1 MESEVGRVVVEV
13 WLRLLIFSPF
23 VRAIVG
29 VSEENLG
36 VRGKVLLP
44 DVEFAASEQAI
55 LMALVR
61 VSKTSYS
68 TTAEGV
74 KVDVGSTWL

>member
-13 WLRLLIFSPF
+13 WLRLLVFSPL

-29 VSEENLG
+29 VSEEDLG
-36 VRGKVLLP
+36 VHGEVLLP
-44 DVEFAASEQAI
+44 DVDFAASEQAV

-61 VSKTSYS
+61 VSETSYP

-74 KVDVGSTWL
+74 KIDMGSTWL